1 MNLVG
6 ILLLLIRHNYSSMSI
21 HQYNM
26 GIIGNC
32 SYLSYIDMEANVK
45 WMCLP
50 RFDSSFVFGSLL
62 DSKKGGE
69 FSIRPE
75 GKFTSKQYYIN
86 NTNVLCTEFQCAN
99 GKFRVVDCAPR
110 FQQFE
115 RTFKPLMLV
124 RKIELLSG
132 NPVIKVVCR
141 PVGEYGNMIPERVQG
156 SNHIRFLNFDMQMRL
171 TTDLSLSYVMEEQAF
186 VLDENQYMILTYG
199 EPLEAPLRATAEDFI
214 DKTVNHWQN
223 WIKSTYVPDIYQ
235 KEIIR
240 SALVLK
246 LHQYEDTGGIIASG
260 TTSLPEHN
268 GSQRTWD
275 YRYCWFRDS
284 YYTLK
289 AFNEMGHFDELEGY
303 FDYIQNILTRN
314 SERMQ
319 PLYSITGQKELEEIH
334 VDLEGYLKN
343 QPVRVGNKAYE
354 QIQNDVYGQVLVG
367 LLPLFIDQ
375 RLTFSKKK
383 SYKPL
388 VNRLLNWI
396 ETTMDETDAGLWEFR
411 NIKQVH
417 TYTLLFHW
425 AGCKAAVKIGNIMGD
440 SEMVQRASIL
450 EAMATLR
457 IEKCY
462 DPKRQVYTQAMGAEH
477 LDASTLK
484 MITMNY
490 LDPHSEKA
498 KMHLKAL
505 EELLKTDQGL
515 FYRYVHQDDFGKPE
529 ATFLVCAFWYVDAL
543 ACVGRIDDA
552 IKTLDG
558 ILPFANHLGIFSEDV
573 GLDGSQ
579 WGNYPQTYSHV
590 GLINAAFRIAK
601 KLDVPNFK

>member
-1 MNLVG
+1 M
-6 ILLLLIRHNYSSMSI
+6 

-32 SYLSYIDMEANVK
+32 SYIGYIDLAANIK
-45 WMCLP
+45 WLCLP
-50 RFDSSFVFGSLL
+50 RFDSSFIFGSLL

-69 FSIRPE
+69 FFVTPE
-75 GKFTSKQYYIN
+75 GEYSSRQYYFD
-86 NTNVLCTEFQCAN
+86 NTNVLCTEFLCAN
-99 GKFRVVDCAPR
+99 GKFRVIDCAPR
-110 FQQFE
+110 FFQYE
-115 RTFKPLMLV
+115 RYFKPLMIV
-124 RKIELLSG
+124 RKIELLEG
-132 NPVIKVVCR
+132 NPVIKVSCK
-141 PVGEYGNMIPERVQG
+141 PVGAYGEEIPETVVG
-156 SNHIRFLNFDMQMRL
+156 SNHLRFLNFDMPVRL
-171 TTDLSLSYVMEEQAF
+171 TTDISLSYILEGKNF
-186 VLDENQYMILTYG
+186 VLNQNHYLIFTYG
-199 EPLEAPLRATAEDFI
+199 EALEAPIKATAEDFI
-214 DKTVNHWQN
+214 NKTVRYWQA

-235 KEIIR
+235 AQIIR

-260 TTSLPEHN
+260 TTSLPEHH
-268 GSQRTWD
+268 GSSRTWD

-303 FDYIQNILTRN
+303 FDYIQNILMRDGG
-314 SERMQ
+314 RIQ
-319 PLYSITGQKELEEIH
+319 PLHSVTGQTALEEIH
-334 VDLEGYLKN
+334 IDLEGYLGN
-343 QPVRVGNKAYE
+343 QPVRIGNKAVD

-367 LLPLFIDQ
+367 LLPLFIDM
-375 RLTFSKKK
+375 RLTFSKKN

-388 VNRLLNWI
+388 VDRLLSWI
-396 ETTMDETDAGLWEFR
+396 DQTMDEPDAGLWEFR
-411 NIKQVH
+411 NVNQVH

-425 AGCKAAVKIGNIMGD
+425 AGCKAAIKIGSLMRDND
-440 SEMVQRASIL
+440 LVQKASKL
-450 EAMATLR
+450 AQMAAER

-462 DPKRQVYTQAMGAEH
+462 DASRNVYTQALGVEH

-490 LDPHSEKA
+490 LDPRSERA
-498 KMHLKAL
+498 RNHLKAL
-505 EELLKTDQGL
+505 EELLRTDQGL

-552 IKTLDG
+552 VKTLDG
-558 ILPFANHLGIFSEDV
+558 ILPYANHLGIFSEDV

-590 GLINAAFRIAK
+590 GLINAAFRISK